1 MAEAMEVRAAQ
12 MGVSQTRIDKFK
24 ILELG
29 ANHLKAFV
37 GFKDDLLDLLIAAD
51 LHVDELYPV
60 VQDHCNAAYV
70 KAYAQLR
77 QQGFTANELRPL
89 RYPAEFLLG
98 YEAGIPQPVLE
109 QADKMSIPVQNL
121 IDGMRANVSFGD
133 MFEVVGIRN
142 VATLYVY
149 IQRRQEGYSHKRLV
163 QVLGLAD
170 PDGRDFDLT
179 DYRKARQAG
188 LSHDEVMKMLR
199 RLKEKPARRFRYLE
213 YVTTYPGLNHG
224 EALALAIRDIDRA
237 LYVTLVHDLTHQQ
250 VIDGLDRGLSMHAL
264 IECVDFEKS
273 NVRISF
279 EEIMECYCTMGNLD
293 KILDYI
299 TWVDKKFTYKEID
312 DVIKLG
318 ESMTVYGMLREE
330 SLGLSHEDVLNV
342 FYRKVNPWQYV
353 KLREEDMEHEAAIQS
368 VIEPQSNE
376 R

>member
-1 MAEAMEVRAAQ
+1 MAEAMEVKAAQ
-12 MGVSQTRIDKFK
+12 WGVSQARIDKFK
-24 ILELG
+24 ILALD
-29 ANHLKAFV
+29 ANHLKAFM
-37 GFKDDLLDLLIAAD
+37 GFKDDLLDLLIAAG
-51 LHVDELYPV
+51 LYIDELYPV

-77 QQGFTANELRPL
+77 QQGFTANELRPI
-89 RYPAEFLLG
+89 RDTAEFLLG

-121 IDGMRANVSFGD
+121 IDGMRADISFGD
-133 MFEVVGIRN
+133 MFEIAGMRS
-142 VATLYVY
+142 ATLYVY
-149 IQRRQEGYSHKRLV
+149 IQRRQENYSHKRLV
-163 QVLGLAD
+163 QVLKLAD

-199 RLKEKPARRFRYLE
+199 RLVGKPARRFLYLE
-213 YVTTYPGLNHG
+213 YVSTYPGLSHD
-224 EALALAIRDIDRA
+224 EALALAIRDVDREQ
-237 LYVTLVHDLTHQQ
+237 YVKLVHDLTHQQ
-250 VIDGLDRGLSMHAL
+250 IIDGLDRGLSIQAL

-279 EEIMECYCTMGNLD
+279 EEIVECYCAMGNLNG
-293 KILDYI
+293 ILDYI

-330 SLGLSHEDVLNV
+330 SLGLSHEDVLMI
-342 FYRKVNPWQYV
+342 FYHKVNPWQYV
-353 KLREEDMEHEAAIQS
+353 KLREEDMEHDAAMQS
-368 VIEPQSNE
+368 VIESQSNE